1 VDFDLVKLIAT
12 VGYVGIWSIIFAES
26 GLLIGFF
33 LPGDTLLLTVG
44 MLAAHGQLKL
54 APLLI
59 ALPFAAILG
68 DQCGY
73 WIGRKAGPRIFTRD
87 QSFFFRRKNLLAAK
101 RFYQKHGGKTVVLA
115 RFIAFIRTFAPV
127 VAGAAEMPYSRFVL
141 FSLIGGPLWTIGV
154 TLAGYYLGHSIP
166 NLDHYLLVLVILFP
180 AASIVSG
187 LLHGQLRNRK
197 VEESESGAE

>member
-1 VDFDLVKLIAT
+1 MEFLTNVIVPI
-12 VGYVGIWSIIFAES
+12 GYVGVWATIFAES

-44 MLAAHGQLKL
+44 MLAARGQLKL

-59 ALPFAAILG
+59 TLPIAAVLG

-73 WIGRKAGPRIFTRD
+73 WIGKKAGPRIFNRD
-87 QSFFFRRKNLLAAK
+87 QSLLFRRENLLAAK
-101 RFYQKHGGKTVVLA
+101 RFYEKHGGKTVVLA

-127 VAGAAEMPYSRFVL
+127 VAGAAEMPYRKFVM
-141 FSLIGGPLWTIGV
+141 FTLIGGPLWTIGV

-166 NLDHYLLVLVILFP
+166 NLDHYLLVLVILLP

-187 LLHGQLRNRK
+187 LLQPFRGRGK
-197 VEESESGAE
+197 VEKSESGAE

>member
-1 VDFDLVKLIAT
+1 VEFDLVKLIIA
-12 VGYVGIWSIIFAES
+12 VGYVGVWATIFAES

-44 MLAAHGQLKL
+44 MLAARGQLKL

-59 ALPFAAILG
+59 SLPFAAILG
-68 DQCGY
+68 DQLGY
-73 WIGRKAGPRIFTRD
+73 LIGRKTGPRIFTRD
-87 QSFFFRRKNLLAAK
+87 QSVLFRRENLLAAR
-101 RFYQKHGGKTVVLA
+101 RFYQKHGGKTVILA

-127 VAGAAEMPYSRFVL
+127 VAGAAEMPYSKFLL

-166 NLDHYLLVLVILFP
+166 NLDHYLLVMVILLP
-180 AASIVSG
+180 SASIISG
-187 LLHGQLRNRK
+187 LLQSARERNK
-197 VEESESGAE
+197 VCKPEGTAE